1 MMRTI
6 FAEFARFT
14 ADVVG
19 AIDCSYRRISE
30 KEYIHVETIS
40 VALELAYKFWLCLI
54 QVQQRI
60 EGCGS
65 SSNGVVMQSH
75 RNQTKRV

>member
-1 MMRTI
+1 MWSEDNICRVCKV
-6 FAEFARFT
+6 EVST

-40 VALELAYKFWLCLI
+40 VALELAYKFLLCLI

-65 SSNGVVMQSH
+65 S
-75 RNQTKRV
+75 